1 METLPETIAK
11 QRLEIGDRLE
21 IAEQNRQDA
30 ADALRLAETSL
41 AEAESLQRDSDNAL
55 ATARENQIRAE
66 ANEERCNA
74 TLAELKDRI
83 ADKLNCAPKD
93 VAEIAGI
100 ADGEALAG
108 LDVLEERVHRLI
120 RERDNIG
127 PVNLRA
133 EAEMEDVAARITSM
147 ETERDDLIAAIG
159 KLTRSDQP
167 AKP

>member
-1 METLPETIAK
+1 
-11 QRLEIGDRLE
+11 
-21 IAEQNRQDA
+21 
-30 ADALRLAETSL
+30 
-41 AEAESLQRDSDNAL
+41 
-55 ATARENQIRAE
+55 
-66 ANEERCNA
+66 
-74 TLAELKDRI
+74 LKDRI

-100 ADGEALAG
+100 EDGEALAG

-159 KLTRSDQP
+159 KLRAGDQP
-167 AKP
+167 AEP